1 MKAIRS
7 RDNAFVKQLIQLAHS
22 SRERKKV
29 GLTVLDGLHLVSAY
43 VDAIGPPRA
52 IAVAESAL
60 DQAEITA
67 WLAVFET
74 RFPRVTVNILTAPLI
89 AEASSL
95 DSPAAMLAEVETPVA
110 RAIPLDASA
119 VLVLEDVQD
128 PGNVGSMLR
137 SAAAAGVC
145 EVMLSKSCAFAWSPK
160 VLRAAQGAHF
170 LLNIVEGADVVD
182 FVSRYRGQSLAFVPT
197 ASTWA
202 KKGAKNIALS
212 LYDCELSRA
221 TAFLIGNE
229 GAGLSLQL
237 LQTASAGV
245 TVPMPGKVESLNAAA
260 CAAIGMFEMVRQ
272 RAAANASGPEVFTPD

>member
-29 GLTVLDGLHLVSAY
+29 GLTVLDGIHLVSAY

-60 DQAEITA
+60 AQAEITA

-74 RFPRVTVNILTAPLI
+74 RFPRVTVNILSAALI

-182 FVSRYRGQSLAFVPT
+182 FISQYRGQSLAFVPVMSGS
-197 ASTWA
+197 AQKMA
-202 KKGAKNIALS
+202 IS
-212 LYDCELSRA
+212 LYDCELARA

-229 GAGLSLQL
+229 GAGLSPQL
-237 LQTASAGV
+237 LQTASVGV

-260 CAAIGMFEMVRQ
+260 CAAIAMFEMVRQ
-272 RAAANASGPEVFTPD
+272 RAAANVSGSAVLAN